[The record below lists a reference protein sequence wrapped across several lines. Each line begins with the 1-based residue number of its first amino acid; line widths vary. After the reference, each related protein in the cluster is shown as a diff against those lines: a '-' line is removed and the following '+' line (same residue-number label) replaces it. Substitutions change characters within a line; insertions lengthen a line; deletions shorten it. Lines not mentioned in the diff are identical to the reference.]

1 MNIKQKKLKKK
12 MNPEQL
18 KIIIDYYNNNKLFL
32 SNKDILN
39 KLKVDKDIQLSI
51 TLFLK
56 IIKDNY

>member
-1 MNIKQKKLKKK
+1 

-32 SNKDILN
+32 SKKDILN